1 MVGVSPLFQR
11 EINDPKRNALGRG
24 TMKPTGGNMVFAI
37 RVVLVLALALGLSAP
52 LAAQIQNGTFS
63 GVVTDQTGAVVPGAE
78 VKVTNLGTSFA
89 VVAKTDGNGLY
100 RATELPV
107 GTYKIEVSAAGFK
120 KAVHTNLALNAGTT
134 QRVDFQLALGQA
146 TEVITVEGG
155 APLVNTED
163 SRLYETVSRG
173 QVANM
178 PLNGRNVF
186 DLIQLAPGAVNV
198 TGIDFENGH
207 STVVNGLRPDFIG
220 FLQNGVSNKGLSGGV
235 NTVPNADIVE
245 EFQELTLNM
254 SAQYGNS
261 AAAIVNVVT
270 KSGTN
275 SLHGSAYEFLRNDKL
290 DANAFFFNQ
299 QSEPR
304 PPLHFNQFGG
314 TVTGPIWKDHLFFTG
329 SYQGD
334 RFITSAP
341 PTPIISETPEWRAAV
356 IAALPNS
363 VAAKIYANFPT
374 KFPGNYNGP
383 DSTDVQGFVG
393 TDFSGYTCPSN
404 YPTGFTNIATT
415 FQTLFGVTAAEATA
429 CPGLVANGGVGMIP
443 RNTPFLNDNA
453 LSFPTQ
459 TQGNLFNGNEW
470 STRID
475 WVKGQNDRVFGEYY
489 WLHSADSFG
498 PANASSGIHNFKNP
512 TANHFPNFQASWVHT
527 FSPNLINEAKAG
539 YVLNRGDT
547 NVAVPGVPSVGFD
560 DGSAGFG
567 SYNGYPQF
575 FHENIYSY
583 GDLMSLQKGKHSLK
597 FGADFRRNIENSEFN
612 IARPSY
618 YFFDQLFFAADAPY
632 GLVAGVDPGF
642 ISNKSA
648 QLADNFRHWRNLEIG
663 AFVQDDWKV
672 SRKLTLNIGVRY
684 DLFSRH
690 TEKLGKVT
698 TFLPGPG
705 CSVPANGYCADAIFN
720 ANGPAGAAGDT
731 TPFQ

>member
-261 AAAIVNVVT
+261 AAAIVNVV
-270 KSGTN
+270 KKRGTN
-275 SLHGSAYEFLRNDKL
+275 SLHGTVYEFFRNDKL
-290 DANAFFFNQ
+290 DANDFFRNRNNTGTTDP
-299 QSEPR
+299 STNPALKPGKLR
-304 PPLHFNQFGG
+304 FNQFGG
-314 TVTGPIWKDHLFFTG
+314 TVTGPIWKDHLFFTA
-329 SYQGD
+329 SYQRD
-334 RFITSAP
+334 RFITQAP

-356 IAALPNS
+356 ISALPNS

-383 DSTDVQGFVG
+383 DSTDV
-393 TDFSGYTCPSN
+393 
-404 YPTGFTNIATT
+404 
-415 FQTLFGVTAAEATA
+415 
-429 CPGLVANGGVGMIP
+429 
-443 RNTPFLNDNA
+443 
-453 LSFPTQ
+453 
-459 TQGNLFNGNEW
+459 
-470 STRID
+470 
-475 WVKGQNDRVFGEYY
+475 
-489 WLHSADSFG
+489 
-498 PANASSGIHNFKNP
+498 
-512 TANHFPNFQASWVHT
+512 
-527 FSPNLINEAKAG
+527 
-539 YVLNRGDT
+539 
-547 NVAVPGVPSVGFD
+547 
-560 DGSAGFG
+560 
-567 SYNGYPQF
+567 
-575 FHENIYSY
+575 
-583 GDLMSLQKGKHSLK
+583 
-597 FGADFRRNIENSEFN
+597 
-612 IARPSY
+612 
-618 YFFDQLFFAADAPY
+618 
-632 GLVAGVDPGF
+632 
-642 ISNKSA
+642 
-648 QLADNFRHWRNLEIG
+648 
-663 AFVQDDWKV
+663 
-672 SRKLTLNIGVRY
+672 
-684 DLFSRH
+684 
-690 TEKLGKVT
+690 
-698 TFLPGPG
+698 
-705 CSVPANGYCADAIFN
+705 
-720 ANGPAGAAGDT
+720 
-731 TPFQ
+731 